1 MAYGAI
7 VFLMM
12 ALLSCME
19 RHAREH
25 KDQELEKKIEKLE
38 QRLENQN
45 DYRI

>member
-19 RHAREH
+19 QHAREH
-25 KDQELEKKIEKLE
+25 KDHELEQKINKLE

-45 DYRI
+45 EYRI